1 MHPSVGI
8 RPVSVWGTG
17 YGDVFFFQN
26 VWKKKGLVA
35 RENDVYYLYIVR
47 SFDGGWII

>member
-8 RPVSVWGTG
+8 RPVSVWGNG
-17 YGDVFFFQN
+17 CGDVFFQN

-35 RENDVYYLYIVR
+35 RKNDVCYLYIVS